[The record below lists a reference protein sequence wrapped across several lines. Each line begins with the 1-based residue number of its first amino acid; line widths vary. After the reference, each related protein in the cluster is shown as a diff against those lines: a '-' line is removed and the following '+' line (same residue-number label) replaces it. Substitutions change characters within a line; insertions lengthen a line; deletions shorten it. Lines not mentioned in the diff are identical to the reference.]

1 MLIGGKSVK
10 RIKRWI
16 KKNKVDI
23 LVGSAL
29 IIIIATTMSLNIYIG
44 LYLLALIL
52 IGIAVIISRFK

>member
-1 MLIGGKSVK
+1 MK

-29 IIIIATTMSLNIYIG
+29 IIIIVTTMSLNIYIG

-52 IGIAVIISRFK
+52 IGVAVIISRFK

>member
-1 MLIGGKSVK
+1 MLIGGKRMK
-10 RIKRWI
+10 RIKSWV

-23 LVGSAL
+23 LVAAAL
-29 IIIIATTMSLNIYIG
+29 IIIIFTTMSLNIYMG

>member
-1 MLIGGKSVK
+1 MLIGGKRMK
-10 RIKRWI
+10 RIKKWI

-23 LVGSAL
+23 LVAVSL
-29 IIIIATTMSLNIYIG
+29 TIIIFTTMSLNIYMG

>member
-1 MLIGGKSVK
+1 MK
-10 RIKRWI
+10 RIKSWV

-23 LVGSAL
+23 LVAAAL
-29 IIIIATTMSLNIYIG
+29 IIIIFTTMSLNIYMG